1 MKKIIHIFL
10 RILALGATTGIL
22 AGCAT
27 DDPDNLS
34 SVPWNSPKSWE
45 GPMPSTFNQ
54 GR

>member
-1 MKKIIHIFL
+1 MKKFVYTFL
-10 RILALGATTGIL
+10 RVLALAATAGLL

-34 SVPWNSPKSWE
+34 SVPWNTPKGWE